1 MNRIGFQ
8 FNNEDENIFDA
19 FDKYVDSSKLKITKA
34 ADKLLKLY
42 KSDQVDAETREKLI
56 NLEKRLRLVFK
67 EVDKID
73 KDVEGLARLDR
84 LKKQIESSV
93 FVISFIIQ
101 INWAFNYKQPQI
113 SCCNNIKILSGFKFK
128 KVTLYKFGI
137 IKL

>member
-73 KDVEGLARLDR
+73 KDVEDLARLDR
-84 LKKQIESSV
+84 LKK
-93 FVISFIIQ
+93 
-101 INWAFNYKQPQI
+101 
-113 SCCNNIKILSGFKFK
+113 
-128 KVTLYKFGI
+128 
-137 IKL
+137 

>member
-19 FDKYVDSSKLKITKA
+19 FDKYVDSSKLKTTKA

-84 LKKQIESSV
+84 LKK
-93 FVISFIIQ
+93 
-101 INWAFNYKQPQI
+101 
-113 SCCNNIKILSGFKFK
+113 
-128 KVTLYKFGI
+128 
-137 IKL
+137 

>member
-8 FNNEDENIFDA
+8 FNNEDENIFDS

-84 LKKQIESSV
+84 LKK
-93 FVISFIIQ
+93 
-101 INWAFNYKQPQI
+101 
-113 SCCNNIKILSGFKFK
+113 
-128 KVTLYKFGI
+128 
-137 IKL
+137 

>member
-8 FNNEDENIFDA
+8 FNNEDENIFEA
-19 FDKYVDSSKLKITKA
+19 FDKYVDSSKEKITKA

-67 EVDKID
+67 EVDEID

-84 LKKQIESSV
+84 LKNK
-93 FVISFIIQ
+93 
-101 INWAFNYKQPQI
+101 
-113 SCCNNIKILSGFKFK
+113 
-128 KVTLYKFGI
+128 
-137 IKL
+137 

>member
-8 FNNEDENIFDA
+8 FNNEDENIFDT

-84 LKKQIESSV
+84 LKK
-93 FVISFIIQ
+93 
-101 INWAFNYKQPQI
+101 
-113 SCCNNIKILSGFKFK
+113 
-128 KVTLYKFGI
+128 
-137 IKL
+137 